1 MREPHEQRDCHPL
14 IPIFCDRR
22 CGFLLF
28 GVVEREEVGSVG
40 LVDWAEEVDPYG
52 VFAVGRT
59 WNSRRDPLYVPSE
72 RHPLARLQDL
82 VVGRLVVAVK
92 LVDPVVP
99 SDRLAFVLVLS
110 QNPMLLPD

>member
-1 MREPHEQRDCHPL
+1 MGL
-14 IPIFCDRR
+14 
-22 CGFLLF
+22 
-28 GVVEREEVGSVG
+28 VG

-72 RHPLARLQDL
+72 QHQLARLRDL
-82 VVGRLVVAVK
+82 VDNRVSLVYRLVGQLVVVEEEVVVVVK

-99 SDRLAFVLVLS
+99 SDRLAFGLVLS

>member
-1 MREPHEQRDCHPL
+1 MGL
-14 IPIFCDRR
+14 
-22 CGFLLF
+22 
-28 GVVEREEVGSVG
+28 VG
-40 LVDWAEEVDPYG
+40 LVDWAVEVDPYG

-72 RHPLARLQDL
+72 RHQLARLQDL
-82 VVGRLVVAVK
+82 VVGQLVAVK
-92 LVDPVVP
+92 LMDPVAP

>member
-1 MREPHEQRDCHPL
+1 MGL
-14 IPIFCDRR
+14 
-22 CGFLLF
+22 
-28 GVVEREEVGSVG
+28 VE

-72 RHPLARLQDL
+72 RHQLARLQDL
-82 VVGRLVVAVK
+82 VDNRVSLVYRLVGQLVVAVK

-99 SDRLAFVLVLS
+99 SDRPAFVLVLS

>member
-1 MREPHEQRDCHPL
+1 MGL
-14 IPIFCDRR
+14 
-22 CGFLLF
+22 
-28 GVVEREEVGSVG
+28 VG

-72 RHPLARLQDL
+72 RYRLARLQDL
-82 VVGRLVVAVK
+82 VGAVK